1 MGVVFFPSLP
11 FMGVMLFP
19 SFRLGNAPGGGSASL
34 ALLSLFFFYFSYSSS
49 FLPLL
54 FPFFPLLFSFLPLF
68 FSFLPLLFSFS
79 LLLFLLF
86 LLHKNLSIPFL
97 LLQLFHSIFLL
108 CLLLPSP
115 SHSRSFAQKSFHPI
129 SSSPANPLCLSP
141 LSFASFSCSLLKKK
155 KKKKGTART
164 VCFQDVADDVTFCN
178 LMVIRL

>member
-19 SFRLGNAPGGGSASL
+19 SFRLGNAPGGGGASL
-34 ALLSLFFFYFSYSSS
+34 ALLSLFFFIFLIPPLFFLSS
-49 FLPLL
+49 FLSFLSSS
-54 FPFFPLLFSFLPLF
+54 LFSLY
-68 FSFLPLLFSFS
+68 SSLFSLSSSLFS

-115 SHSRSFAQKSFHPI
+115 AHSLSFAQKSFHPF
-129 SSSPANPLCLSP
+129 SSSPAIPFCLSP
-141 LSFASFSCSLLKKK
+141 LSFASFSCSLKKKK
-155 KKKKGTART
+155 KKKKGNCSHCMFSR
-164 VCFQDVADDVTFCN
+164 CS
-178 LMVIRL
+178 R